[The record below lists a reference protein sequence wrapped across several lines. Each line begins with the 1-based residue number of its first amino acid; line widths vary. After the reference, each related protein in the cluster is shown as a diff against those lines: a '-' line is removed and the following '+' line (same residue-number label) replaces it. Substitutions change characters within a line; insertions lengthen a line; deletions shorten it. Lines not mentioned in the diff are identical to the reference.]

1 MATIS
6 SVFKMQ
12 DNATKTFNS
21 VANAMDSVIDK
32 AEELSNK
39 SSNLGA
45 GVSSINPAL
54 NQAVSRYNQLI
65 SKQEQINAKIDMMRR
80 QEQFLVQDLNREK
93 SAYNQ
98 NEKAI
103 FRIEK
108 SLMNVRNQKENL
120 INQSNRLTNEI
131 WEQASAVNAVAEN
144 TSKIKLPQDKVESG
158 FSKWQTNIIAF
169 NQGLQLAQFIARGV
183 GQALNYSDELT
194 LTKARIDL
202 INDGQR
208 TTAELQEDIYQA
220 AQRSRGSYQDMAKS
234 VAKLGMLAGDAFKNN
249 DEMVAFAELMNKSF
263 TVSGAS
269 ESEKSAAMYQLTQAM
284 SSGMLQGDE
293 LRSIRE
299 NAPMFYQAI
308 AEYTGKSTAELK
320 EMGANGEITADIM
333 KNALFSAGDD
343 IEAKMEQMPKTFGNA
358 MTSIQNSAAY
368 YLQPVADRISE
379 MLNSEA
385 FQTAVSIILQII
397 QGLANGAIWVF
408 DAIGNAIQFFKDNM
422 WITIPVV
429 TALAVVLGGLLLPVI
444 GSLIGSL
451 ISMTAKVLASAAAWA
466 VAHWQLL
473 VVAAIIGIVVGAITT
488 MNPVLLT
495 LAGIIGILVL
505 AYAAWQVAQWA
516 TNTAMYA
523 CPIVWIIVLV
533 IALVAAVYLFIDWIA
548 KATGIASSGL
558 GIIAGGVN
566 VVIQFF
572 KNLGLMVANI
582 ALAIG
587 NAIGALASNMMT
599 SFGNAIKS
607 IQAWFWGL
615 LETGTNTILGIVE
628 MLNKLPFVN
637 IDTEGLTSAAKKYA
651 DKKAEAEDSKEE
663 YKNIADEFNKGMNTF
678 EAFGDGWVSDAFND
692 GKAWGDNAA
701 ASIADAVGSFDPSAM
716 LDSIMPDMD
725 QNQPDMSGYDYSSMI
740 DPNGNL
746 PVSINDDKTGSKEV
760 DISDEDLKMLKDI
773 ATRDYMLNYKHIT
786 PNVNIQFGDVKE
798 TADINAIK
806 DELDKMMQEE
816 LSELYVVEEA

>member
-39 SSNLGA
+39 SSNLDA

-54 NQAVSRYNQLI
+54 NQAISKYNQLI

-120 INQSNRLTNEI
+120 INQSNRLTDEI
-131 WEQASAVNAVAEN
+131 WEQASAVNAVADN
-144 TSKIKLPQDKVESG
+144 TGKIKPPQDKIETG
-158 FSKWQTNIIAF
+158 FSKWQTNVIAF
-169 NQGLQLAQFIARGV
+169 NQALQLTQSIARGV
-183 GQALNYSDELT
+183 GQVLNYADDLT

-234 VAKLGMLAGDAFKNN
+234 VAKLGILAGDAFKNN
-249 DEMVAFAELMNKSF
+249 DEMVAFTELMNKSF

-284 SSGMLQGDE
+284 SAGMLQGDE

-320 EMGANGEITADIM
+320 EMGANGEITAEIM

-379 MLNSEA
+379 MLNSDT
-385 FQTAVSIILQII
+385 FQNAVSVILQII

-429 TALAVVLGGLLLPVI
+429 TALAVVLTGLLVPALASMI
-444 GSLIGSL
+444 G
-451 ISMTAKVLASAAAWA
+451 KVLLSIATWA
-466 VAHWQLL
+466 IAHWQLL
-473 VVAAIIGIVVGAITT
+473 LVAAVIGIVVGAITT

-533 IALVAAVYLFIDWIA
+533 IALVAAIYLFIDWIA

-558 GIIAGGVN
+558 GMIAGGVN

-599 SFGNAIKS
+599 AFGNAIKS

-615 LETGTNTILGIVE
+615 LETGTNVILGIVE
-628 MLNKLPFVN
+628 MLNKLPFVD
-637 IDTEGLTSAAKKYA
+637 IDTKGLTSAAKKYA

-701 ASIADAVGSFDPSAM
+701 ASIADAVGSFDPAAM

-725 QNQPDMSGYDYSSMI
+725 QSQQDMGGYDYSSMI

-746 PVSINDDKTGSKEV
+746 PVSIEDDKTSNEV
-760 DISDEDLKMLKDI
+760 DISDEDLKLLKDI
-773 ATRDYMLNYKHIT
+773 ATKDYMLNYKHIT

-806 DELDKMMQEE
+806 DELDRMMQEE

>member
-12 DNATKTFNS
+12 DNATKTFNN
-21 VANAMDSVIDK
+21 VASAMDSVIAK
-32 AEELSNK
+32 ADQLSN
-39 SSNLGA
+39 STSNMDA
-45 GVSSINPAL
+45 GISSINPAL
-54 NQAVSRYNQLI
+54 SQAVTKYQDLI
-65 SKQEQINAKIDMMRR
+65 NKQDMINAKIEIMSR
-80 QEQFLVQDLNREK
+80 QEKMLIQDLNKEK
-93 SAYNQ
+93 SGYNK

-103 FRIEK
+103 LNIEK
-108 SLMNVRNQKENL
+108 RLLNVQNQKSKL
-120 INQSNRLTNEI
+120 IAQSDKLTNEI
-131 WEQASAVNAVAEN
+131 YEQAGAVNKVAYN
-144 TSKIKLPQDKVESG
+144 TGKIKPPQDKIETG
-158 FSKWQTNIIAF
+158 FSKWQTNVIAV
-169 NQGLQLAQFIARGV
+169 NQALQLAQIIAKGI
-183 GQALNYSDELT
+183 GSALNYADDLT

-208 TTAELQEDIYQA
+208 TTAELQKDIYQA
-220 AQRSRGSYQDMAKS
+220 AQRSRGSYDDMAKS
-234 VAKLGMLAGDAFKNN
+234 VAKLGVLAGDAFKNN
-249 DEMVAFAELMNKSF
+249 DEMIAFTELMNKSF

-333 KNALFSAGDD
+333 KNALFAAGDD

-358 MTSIQNSAAY
+358 MTNIKNSAAY

-379 MLNSEA
+379 MLNSET
-385 FQTAVSIILQII
+385 FQNALNIILRGI
-397 QGLANGAIWVF
+397 QLLASLALSGF
-408 DAIGNAIQFFKDNM
+408 DAVGNAIQFFKDNM
-422 WITIPVV
+422 WLTIPII
-429 TALAVVLGGLLLPVI
+429 TAAAVVLTGLLVPALAA
-444 GSLIGSL
+444 SLAGIL
-451 ISMTAKVLASAAAWA
+451 KNIAAWA
-466 VAHWQLL
+466 IAHWQLL
-473 VVAAIIGIVVGAITT
+473 LVAAVIGIVVGAITT

-495 LAGIIGILVL
+495 LAAIIGILVI
-505 AYAAWQVAQWA
+505 AYGAWQVAQWA
-516 TNTAMYA
+516 ANTAMYA
-523 CPIVWIIVLV
+523 CPIVWIIVLI
-533 IALVAAVYLFIDWIA
+533 IALVAAIYLFIDWIA

-558 GIIAGGVN
+558 GVIAGGVN

-599 SFGNAIKS
+599 AFGNAIKS

-615 LETGTNTILGIVE
+615 LETGTNVILGIVE
-628 MLNKLPFVN
+628 MLNKLPFVD
-637 IDTEGLTSAAKKYA
+637 IDTKGLTKAAKKYA
-651 DKKAEAEDSKEE
+651 KNKAEAEGSKED

-678 EAFGDGWVSDAFND
+678 EAFGKGWVSDAFND

-701 ASIADAVGSFDPSAM
+701 ASIANAVGSFDPGAM
-716 LDSIMPDMD
+716 LEGILPD
-725 QNQPDMSGYDYSSMI
+725 QEQPDMSGYDYSSML

-746 PVSINDDKTGSKEV
+746 PVSVNEDKTSNEV

-773 ATRDYMLNYKHIT
+773 ATREYMLNYKQIT

-816 LSELYVVEEA
+816 LAELYVVEEA

>member
-6 SVFKMQ
+6 SIFKMQ

-120 INQSNRLTNEI
+120 INQSNRLTDEI
-131 WEQASAVNAVAEN
+131 WEQASAVNAVADN
-144 TSKIKLPQDKVESG
+144 TGKIKPPQDKIETG
-158 FSKWQTNIIAF
+158 FSKWQTNVIAF
-169 NQGLQLAQFIARGV
+169 NQALQLTQSIARGV
-183 GQALNYSDELT
+183 GSVLNYSDELT

-208 TTAELQEDIYQA
+208 TTAELQEDIYRA

-249 DEMVAFAELMNKSF
+249 DEMVAFTELMNKSF

-358 MTSIQNSAAY
+358 MTSIQNSASY

-379 MLNSEA
+379 MLNSDT
-385 FQTAVSIILQII
+385 FQNSVNVILQII

-429 TALAVVLGGLLLPVI
+429 TALAVVLTGLLVPALASMI
-444 GSLIGSL
+444 G
-451 ISMTAKVLASAAAWA
+451 KVLLSIATWA
-466 VAHWQLL
+466 IAHWQLL
-473 VVAAIIGIVVGAITT
+473 LVAAVIGIVVGAITT

-533 IALVAAVYLFIDWIA
+533 IALVAAIYLFIDWIA

-558 GIIAGGVN
+558 GMIAGGVN

-599 SFGNAIKS
+599 AFGNAIKS

-615 LETGTNTILGIVE
+615 LETGTNVILGITE
-628 MLNKLPFVN
+628 MLNKLPFVD
-637 IDTEGLTSAAKKYA
+637 IDTKGLTSAAKKYA
-651 DKKAEAEDSKEE
+651 KKKADAEDSKEE
-663 YKNIADEFNKGMNTF
+663 YKNIADEFNKGMSTF
-678 EAFGDGWVSDAFND
+678 EAFGDSWVSDAFND

-716 LDSIMPDMD
+716 LEGIMPDMD
-725 QNQPDMSGYDYSSMI
+725 QTQPDMGGYDYSSMI

-746 PVSINDDKTGSKEV
+746 PVSIEADKTSNEV
-760 DISDEDLKMLKDI
+760 DISDEDLKLLKDI
-773 ATRDYMLNYKHIT
+773 ATKDYMLNYKHIT

-806 DELDKMMQEE
+806 DELDRMMQEE

>member
-21 VANAMDSVIDK
+21 VAGAMDNVIDK
-32 AEELSNK
+32 ADMLANK

-45 GVSSINPAL
+45 GVSTINPAL
-54 NQAVSRYNQLI
+54 NQAISKYNELI
-65 SKQEQINAKIDMMRR
+65 SKQDRINEKIEMMSR
-80 QEQFLVQDLNREK
+80 QEKLLVTDLNREK

-108 SLMNVRNQKENL
+108 SLMNVRNSKQDL
-120 INQSNRLTNEI
+120 INKSDKLTEEI
-131 WEQASAVNAVAEN
+131 LNQANAVNKVANN
-144 TSKIKLPQDKVESG
+144 TDKIKVPQNGVESG
-158 FSKWQTNIIAF
+158 FSKWQTNVIAI
-169 NQGLQLAQFIARGV
+169 NQALQLTQSIARGV
-183 GQALNYSDELT
+183 GNVLNYADELT

-358 MTSIQNSAAY
+358 MTNIQNSAAY

-379 MLNSEA
+379 MLNSDT
-385 FQTAVSIILQII
+385 FQNAVNIILQII

-408 DAIGNAIQFFKDNM
+408 DAIGNAINFFKNNM
-422 WITIPVV
+422 WLTIPILTAFAVV
-429 TALAVVLGGLLLPVI
+429 ITGLLVPALVAMIGKVILAVA
-444 GSLIGSL
+444 
-451 ISMTAKVLASAAAWA
+451 TWA
-466 VAHWQLL
+466 IAHWQLL
-473 VVAAIIGIVVGAITT
+473 LVAAVIGIVVGAITT

-533 IALVAAVYLFIDWIA
+533 IALVAAIYLFIDWIA

-558 GIIAGGVN
+558 GMIAGGVN

-587 NAIGALASNMMT
+587 SAIGALASNMMT
-599 SFGNAIKS
+599 AFGNAIKS

-615 LETGTNTILGIVE
+615 LETGTNVILGIVE
-628 MLNKLPFVN
+628 MLNKLPFVD
-637 IDTEGLTSAAKKYA
+637 IDTKGLTSAAKKYA
-651 DKKAEAEDSKEE
+651 KKKADAEDSKEE

-692 GKAWGDNAA
+692 GKAWGDNVAN
-701 ASIADAVGSFDPSAM
+701 SIGDAVGSFDPAAM

-725 QNQPDMSGYDYSSMI
+725 KNQPDMSGYDYSSMI

>member
-6 SVFKMQ
+6 SIFKMQ

-54 NQAVSRYNQLI
+54 SQAISKYQQLNNQAAQLEQKSILLQREERMLVNQL
-65 SKQEQINAKIDMMRR
+65 
-80 QEQFLVQDLNREK
+80 
-93 SAYNQ
+93 NQ
-98 NEKAI
+98 QKGATDRNNKAI
-103 FRIEK
+103 LSTEK
-108 SLMNVRNQKENL
+108 RLFNVRNQLDRIE
-120 INQSNRLTNEI
+120 QQGNRLTDEI
-131 WEQASAVNAVAEN
+131 YEQATAITKVANEVG
-144 TSKIKLPQDKVESG
+144 KVKPPQDKIETG
-158 FSKWQTNIIAF
+158 FSKWQTNVIAF
-169 NQGLQLAQFIARGV
+169 NQALQLTQSIARGV
-183 GQALNYSDELT
+183 GSVLNYSDELT

-208 TTAELQEDIYQA
+208 TTAELQEDIYRA

-249 DEMVAFAELMNKSF
+249 DEMVAFTELMNKSF

-379 MLNSEA
+379 MLNSDT
-385 FQTAVSIILQII
+385 FQNSVNVILQII

-429 TALAVVLGGLLLPVI
+429 TALAVVLTGLLVPALASMI
-444 GSLIGSL
+444 G
-451 ISMTAKVLASAAAWA
+451 KVLLSIATWA
-466 VAHWQLL
+466 IAHWQLL
-473 VVAAIIGIVVGAITT
+473 LVAAVIGIVVGAITT

-516 TNTAMYA
+516 INTAMYA

-533 IALVAAVYLFIDWIA
+533 IALVAAIYLFIDWIA

-558 GIIAGGVN
+558 GMIAGGVN

-599 SFGNAIKS
+599 AFGNAIKS

-615 LETGTNTILGIVE
+615 LETGTNVILGIVE
-628 MLNKLPFVN
+628 MLNKLPFVD
-637 IDTEGLTSAAKKYA
+637 IDTKGLTSAAKKYA

-663 YKNIADEFNKGMNTF
+663 YKNIADEFNKGMSTF

-725 QNQPDMSGYDYSSMI
+725 QSQQDMGGYDYSSMI

-746 PVSINDDKTGSKEV
+746 PVSIEADKTSNEV
-760 DISDEDLKMLKDI
+760 DISDEDLKLLKDI
-773 ATRDYMLNYKHIT
+773 ATKDYMLNYKHIT

-806 DELDKMMQEE
+806 DELDRMMQEE

>member
-120 INQSNRLTNEI
+120 INQSNKLTDEI
-131 WEQASAVNAVAEN
+131 WEQASAVNSVADN
-144 TSKIKLPQDKVESG
+144 TGKIKPPQDKVETG
-158 FSKWQTNIIAF
+158 FSKWQTNVIAF
-169 NQGLQLAQFIARGV
+169 NQALQLTQSIARGV
-183 GQALNYSDELT
+183 GSVLNYSDELT

-208 TTAELQEDIYQA
+208 TTAELQEDIYRA

-249 DEMVAFAELMNKSF
+249 DEMVAFTELMNKSF

-379 MLNSEA
+379 MLNSDT
-385 FQTAVSIILQII
+385 FQNSVNVILQII

-429 TALAVVLGGLLLPVI
+429 TALAVVLTGLLVPALASMI
-444 GSLIGSL
+444 G
-451 ISMTAKVLASAAAWA
+451 KVLLSIATWA
-466 VAHWQLL
+466 IAHWQLL
-473 VVAAIIGIVVGAITT
+473 LVAAVIGIVVGAITT

-533 IALVAAVYLFIDWIA
+533 IALVAAIYLFIDWIA

-558 GIIAGGVN
+558 GVIAGGVN

-599 SFGNAIKS
+599 AFGNAIKS

-615 LETGTNTILGIVE
+615 LETGTNVILGITE
-628 MLNKLPFVN
+628 MLNKLPFVD
-637 IDTEGLTSAAKKYA
+637 IDTKGLTSAAKKYA
-651 DKKAEAEDSKEE
+651 KKKADAEDSKEE
-663 YKNIADEFNKGMNTF
+663 YKNIADEFNKGMSTF

-701 ASIADAVGSFDPSAM
+701 ASIADAVGSFDPAAM
-716 LDSIMPDMD
+716 LEGIMPDMD
-725 QNQPDMSGYDYSSMI
+725 QAQPDMGGYDYSSMI

-746 PVSINDDKTGSKEV
+746 PVSIEADKTSNEV
-760 DISDEDLKMLKDI
+760 DISDEDLKLLKDI
-773 ATRDYMLNYKHIT
+773 ATKDYMLNYKHIT

-806 DELDKMMQEE
+806 DELDRMMQEE

>member
-12 DNATKTFNS
+12 DNATKTFNN
-21 VANAMDSVIDK
+21 VASAMDSVIAK
-32 AEELSNK
+32 ADQLSN
-39 SSNLGA
+39 STSNMDA
-45 GVSSINPAL
+45 GISSINPAL
-54 NQAVSRYNQLI
+54 SQAVTKYQDLI
-65 SKQEQINAKIDMMRR
+65 NKQDMINAKIDIMSR
-80 QEQFLVQDLNREK
+80 QEKMLIQDLNKEK
-93 SAYNQ
+93 SGYNQ

-103 FRIEK
+103 LNIEK
-108 SLMNVRNQKENL
+108 RLLNVQNQKSKL
-120 INQSNRLTNEI
+120 IAQSDKLTNEI
-131 WEQASAVNAVAEN
+131 YEQAGAVNKVADN
-144 TSKIKLPQDKVESG
+144 TGKIKPHQNNVEEG
-158 FSKWQTNIIAF
+158 FSKWQTNVIAI
-169 NQGLQLAQFIARGV
+169 NQALQLTQTIAKGIGSV
-183 GQALNYSDELT
+183 LNYADDLT

-208 TTAELQEDIYQA
+208 TTAELQQDIYQA
-220 AQRSRGSYQDMAKS
+220 AQRSRGSYDDMAKS

-249 DEMVAFAELMNKSF
+249 DEMIAFTELMNKSF

-333 KNALFSAGDD
+333 KNALFAAGDD

-358 MTSIQNSAAY
+358 MTNIKNSAAY

-379 MLNSEA
+379 MLNSET
-385 FQTAVSIILQII
+385 FQNALNVILRGI
-397 QGLANGAIWVF
+397 QLFASLALSGF
-408 DAIGNAIQFFKDNM
+408 DAVGNAIQFFKDNM
-422 WITIPVV
+422 WLTIPII
-429 TALAVVLGGLLLPVI
+429 TAAAVVLTGLLVPALAA
-444 GSLIGSL
+444 SLVGIL
-451 ISMTAKVLASAAAWA
+451 KNIAAWA

-473 VVAAIIGIVVGAITT
+473 LVAAVIGIVVGAITT

-495 LAGIIGILVL
+495 LAAIIGVLVL

-523 CPIVWIIVLV
+523 CPIVWIIVLI
-533 IALVAAVYLFIDWIA
+533 IALVAAIYLFIDWIA

-599 SFGNAIKS
+599 AFGNAIKS

-615 LETGTNTILGIVE
+615 LETGTNVILGIVE
-628 MLNKLPFVN
+628 MLNKLPFVD
-637 IDTEGLTSAAKKYA
+637 IDTKGLTSAAKKYA

-663 YKNIADEFNKGMNTF
+663 YKDISEEFNKGLNTF
-678 EAFGDGWVSDAFND
+678 EAFGDNWVSDAFND

-701 ASIADAVGSFDPSAM
+701 ASIADAVGSFDPAAM
-716 LDSIMPDMD
+716 LEGILPD
-725 QNQPDMSGYDYSSMI
+725 QEQQDMSGYDYSSML

-746 PVSINDDKTGSKEV
+746 PVSVNDDKTSNEV

-773 ATRDYMLNYKHIT
+773 ATREYMLNYKQIT

-816 LSELYVVEEA
+816 LAELYVVEEA

>member
-39 SSNLGA
+39 SSNLDA

-54 NQAVSRYNQLI
+54 NQAISKYNQLI

-120 INQSNRLTNEI
+120 INQSNRLTDEI
-131 WEQASAVNAVAEN
+131 WEQASAVNAVADN
-144 TSKIKLPQDKVESG
+144 TGKIKPPQDKIETG
-158 FSKWQTNIIAF
+158 FSKWQTNVIAF
-169 NQGLQLAQFIARGV
+169 NQALQLTQSIARGV
-183 GQALNYSDELT
+183 GQVLNYADDLT

-234 VAKLGMLAGDAFKNN
+234 VAKLGILAGDAFKNN
-249 DEMVAFAELMNKSF
+249 DEMVAFTELMNKSF

-284 SSGMLQGDE
+284 SAGMLQGDE

-379 MLNSEA
+379 MLNSDT
-385 FQTAVSIILQII
+385 FQNAVSIILQII

-429 TALAVVLGGLLLPVI
+429 TALAVVLTGLLVPALASMI
-444 GSLIGSL
+444 G
-451 ISMTAKVLASAAAWA
+451 KVLLSIATWA
-466 VAHWQLL
+466 IAHWQLL
-473 VVAAIIGIVVGAITT
+473 LVAAVIGIVVGAITT

-533 IALVAAVYLFIDWIA
+533 IALVAAIYLFIDWIA

-558 GIIAGGVN
+558 GMIAGGVN

-599 SFGNAIKS
+599 AFGNAIKS

-615 LETGTNTILGIVE
+615 LETGTNVILGIVE
-628 MLNKLPFVN
+628 MLNKLPFVD
-637 IDTEGLTSAAKKYA
+637 IDTKGLTSAAKKYA
-651 DKKAEAEDSKEE
+651 KKKADAEDSKEE

-678 EAFGDGWVSDAFND
+678 DAFGEGWVSDAFND

-701 ASIADAVGSFDPSAM
+701 ASIADAVGSFDPAAM

-725 QNQPDMSGYDYSSMI
+725 QSQQDMGGYDYSSMI

-746 PVSINDDKTGSKEV
+746 PVSIEDDKTSNEV
-760 DISDEDLKMLKDI
+760 DISDEDLKLLKDI
-773 ATRDYMLNYKHIT
+773 ATKDYMLNYKHIT

-806 DELDKMMQEE
+806 DELDRMMQEE

>member
-39 SSNLGA
+39 SSNLDA

-54 NQAVSRYNQLI
+54 NQAISRYNQLI

-80 QEQFLVQDLNREK
+80 QEQFLIQDLNREK

-120 INQSNRLTNEI
+120 INQSNRLTDEI
-131 WEQASAVNAVAEN
+131 WEQASAVNAVADN
-144 TSKIKLPQDKVESG
+144 TSKIKPPQDKIETG
-158 FSKWQTNIIAF
+158 FSKWQTNVIAF
-169 NQGLQLAQFIARGV
+169 NQALQLTQSIARGV
-183 GQALNYSDELT
+183 GQVLNYADDLT

-234 VAKLGMLAGDAFKNN
+234 VAKLGILAGDAFKNN
-249 DEMVAFAELMNKSF
+249 DEMVAFTELMNKSF

-284 SSGMLQGDE
+284 SAGMLQGDE

-320 EMGANGEITADIM
+320 EMGANGEITAEIM

-358 MTSIQNSAAY
+358 MTNIQNSAAY

-379 MLNSEA
+379 MLNSET
-385 FQTAVSIILQII
+385 FQNAISVILQII

-408 DAIGNAIQFFKDNM
+408 DAMGNAIQFFKDNM

-429 TALAVVLGGLLLPVI
+429 TALAVVLTGLLVPALASMI
-444 GSLIGSL
+444 G
-451 ISMTAKVLASAAAWA
+451 KVLLSIATWA
-466 VAHWQLL
+466 IAHWQLL
-473 VVAAIIGIVVGAITT
+473 LVAAVIGIVVGAITT

-533 IALVAAVYLFIDWIA
+533 IALVAAIYLFIDWIA

-558 GIIAGGVN
+558 GMIAGGVN

-599 SFGNAIKS
+599 AFGNAIKS

-615 LETGTNTILGIVE
+615 LETGTNVILGIVE
-628 MLNKLPFVN
+628 MLNKLPFVD
-637 IDTEGLTSAAKKYA
+637 IDTKGLTSAAKKYA
-651 DKKAEAEDSKEE
+651 KNKAEAEDSKEE

-678 EAFGDGWVSDAFND
+678 DAFGEGWVSDAFND

-701 ASIADAVGSFDPSAM
+701 ASIADAVGSFDPAAM

-725 QNQPDMSGYDYSSMI
+725 QSQQDMGGYDYSSMI

-746 PVSINDDKTGSKEV
+746 PVSIEDDKTSNEV
-760 DISDEDLKMLKDI
+760 DISDEDLKLLKDI
-773 ATRDYMLNYKHIT
+773 ATKDYMLNYKHIT

-806 DELDKMMQEE
+806 DELDRMMQEE

>member
-6 SVFKMQ
+6 SIFKMQ

-45 GVSSINPAL
+45 GVSTINPAL
-54 NQAVSRYNQLI
+54 NQAISKYNELI
-65 SKQEQINAKIDMMRR
+65 SKQDRINEKIEMMSR
-80 QEQFLVQDLNREK
+80 QEKLLVNDLNREK

-108 SLMNVRNQKENL
+108 NLMNVRNSKQDL
-120 INQSNRLTNEI
+120 INKSDKLTEEI
-131 WEQASAVNAVAEN
+131 LNQANAVNKVADN
-144 TSKIKLPQDKVESG
+144 TDKIKVPQNGVESG
-158 FSKWQTNIIAF
+158 FSKWQTNVIAI
-169 NQGLQLAQFIARGV
+169 NQALQLTQSIARGV
-183 GQALNYSDELT
+183 GNVLNYADELT

-208 TTAELQEDIYQA
+208 TTAELQEDIYRA

-249 DEMVAFAELMNKSF
+249 DEMVAFTELMNKSF

-308 AEYTGKSTAELK
+308 AEYTGKSAAELK

-358 MTSIQNSAAY
+358 MTSIQNSASY

-379 MLNSEA
+379 MLNSDT
-385 FQTAVSIILQII
+385 FQNSVNVILQII

-429 TALAVVLGGLLLPVI
+429 TALAVVLTGLLVPALASMI
-444 GSLIGSL
+444 G
-451 ISMTAKVLASAAAWA
+451 KVLLSAAAWA
-466 VAHWQLL
+466 IAHWQLL
-473 VVAAIIGIVVGAITT
+473 LVAAVIGIVVGAITT

-516 TNTAMYA
+516 ANTAMYA

-533 IALVAAVYLFIDWIA
+533 IALVAAIYLFIDWIA

-599 SFGNAIKS
+599 AFGNAIKS

-615 LETGTNTILGIVE
+615 LETGTNVILGITE
-628 MLNKLPFVN
+628 MLNKLPFVD
-637 IDTEGLTSAAKKYA
+637 IDTKGLTSAAKKYA
-651 DKKAEAEDSKEE
+651 KKKADAEDSKDE
-663 YKNIADEFNKGMNTF
+663 YKNIADEFNKGMSTF

-701 ASIADAVGSFDPSAM
+701 ASIANAVGSFDPSAM

-725 QNQPDMSGYDYSSMI
+725 QTQQDMGGYDYSSTI

-746 PVSINDDKTGSKEV
+746 PVSIEADKTSNEV
-760 DISDEDLKMLKDI
+760 DISDEDLKLLKDI
-773 ATRDYMLNYKHIT
+773 ATKDYMLNYKHIT

-806 DELDKMMQEE
+806 DELDRMMQEE

>member
-21 VANAMDSVIDK
+21 VANAMDNVIDK
-32 AEELSNK
+32 ADMLANK

-45 GVSSINPAL
+45 GVSTINPAL
-54 NQAVSRYNQLI
+54 NQAISKYNELI
-65 SKQEQINAKIDMMRR
+65 SKQDRINEKIEMMSR
-80 QEQFLVQDLNREK
+80 QEKLLVNDLNREK

-108 SLMNVRNQKENL
+108 NLMNVRNSKQDL
-120 INQSNRLTNEI
+120 INKSDKLTEEI
-131 WEQASAVNAVAEN
+131 LNQANAVNKVANN
-144 TSKIKLPQDKVESG
+144 TDKIKVPQNGVESG
-158 FSKWQTNIIAF
+158 FSKWQTNVIAI
-169 NQGLQLAQFIARGV
+169 NQALQLTQSIARGV
-183 GQALNYSDELT
+183 GSVLNYADELT

-234 VAKLGMLAGDAFKNN
+234 VAKLGILAGDAFKNN

-308 AEYTGKSTAELK
+308 AEYTGKSAAELK

-333 KNALFSAGDD
+333 KNALFSAGDE

-358 MTSIQNSAAY
+358 MTNIQNSAAY

-379 MLNSEA
+379 MLNSST
-385 FQTAVSIILQII
+385 FQNAVNIILQII

-408 DAIGNAIQFFKDNM
+408 DAIGNAIDFFKNNM
-422 WITIPVV
+422 WLTIPIL
-429 TALAVVLGGLLLPVI
+429 TAFAVVITGLLVPALVSMI
-444 GSLIGSL
+444 G
-451 ISMTAKVLASAAAWA
+451 KVLLSIATWA
-466 VAHWQLL
+466 IAHWQLL
-473 VVAAIIGIVVGAITT
+473 LVAAVIGIVVGAITT

-533 IALVAAVYLFIDWIA
+533 IALVAAIYLFIDWIA

-599 SFGNAIKS
+599 AFGNAIKS

-615 LETGTNTILGIVE
+615 LETGTNVILGIVE
-628 MLNKLPFVN
+628 MLNKLPFVD

-651 DKKAEAEDSKEE
+651 DKKAEAEDAKEE

-701 ASIADAVGSFDPSAM
+701 ASIADAVGSFDPTAM

-746 PVSINDDKTGSKEV
+746 PVSINDDKTGNKEV

>member
-12 DNATKTFNS
+12 DNATKTFNN
-21 VANAMDSVIDK
+21 VASAMDSVIAK
-32 AEELSNK
+32 ADQLSN
-39 SSNLGA
+39 STSNMDA
-45 GVSSINPAL
+45 GISSINPAL
-54 NQAVSRYNQLI
+54 SQAVTKYQDLI
-65 SKQEQINAKIDMMRR
+65 NKQDMINAKIDIMSR
-80 QEQFLVQDLNREK
+80 QEKMLIQDLNKEK
-93 SAYNQ
+93 SGYNQ

-103 FRIEK
+103 LNIEK
-108 SLMNVRNQKENL
+108 RLLNVQNQKSKL
-120 INQSNRLTNEI
+120 IAQSDKLTNEI
-131 WEQASAVNAVAEN
+131 YEQAGAVNKVADN
-144 TSKIKLPQDKVESG
+144 TGKIKPHQNNVEEG
-158 FSKWQTNIIAF
+158 FSKWQTNVIAI
-169 NQGLQLAQFIARGV
+169 NQALQLTQTIAKGIGSV
-183 GQALNYSDELT
+183 LNYADDLT

-208 TTAELQEDIYQA
+208 TTAELQQDIYQA
-220 AQRSRGSYQDMAKS
+220 AQRSRGSYDDMAKS

-249 DEMVAFAELMNKSF
+249 DEMIAFTELMNKSF

-333 KNALFSAGDD
+333 KNALFAAGDD

-358 MTSIQNSAAY
+358 MTNIKNSAAY

-379 MLNSEA
+379 MLNSET
-385 FQTAVSIILQII
+385 FQNALNVILRGI
-397 QGLANGAIWVF
+397 QLFASLALSGF
-408 DAIGNAIQFFKDNM
+408 DAVGNAIQFFKDNM
-422 WITIPVV
+422 WLTIPII
-429 TALAVVLGGLLLPVI
+429 TAAAVVLTGLLVPALAA
-444 GSLIGSL
+444 SLVGIL
-451 ISMTAKVLASAAAWA
+451 KNIAAWA

-473 VVAAIIGIVVGAITT
+473 LVAAVIGIVVGAITT

-495 LAGIIGILVL
+495 LAAIIGVLVL

-523 CPIVWIIVLV
+523 CPIVWIIVLI
-533 IALVAAVYLFIDWIA
+533 IALVAAIYLFIDWIA

-599 SFGNAIKS
+599 AFGNAIKS

-615 LETGTNTILGIVE
+615 LETGTNVILGIVE
-628 MLNKLPFVN
+628 MLNKLPFVD
-637 IDTEGLTSAAKKYA
+637 IDTKGLTSAAKKYA

-663 YKNIADEFNKGMNTF
+663 YKDISEEFNKGLNTF
-678 EAFGDGWVSDAFND
+678 EAFGDNWVSDAFND

-701 ASIADAVGSFDPSAM
+701 ASIADAVGSFDPGAM
-716 LDSIMPDMD
+716 LEGILPD
-725 QNQPDMSGYDYSSMI
+725 QKQQDMSGYDYSSML

-746 PVSINDDKTGSKEV
+746 PVSVNDDKTSNEV

-773 ATRDYMLNYKHIT
+773 ATREYMLNYKQIT

-816 LSELYVVEEA
+816 LAELYVVEEA

>member
-12 DNATKTFNS
+12 DNATKTFNN
-21 VANAMDSVIDK
+21 VASAMDSVIAK
-32 AEELSNK
+32 ADQLSN
-39 SSNLGA
+39 STSNMDA
-45 GVSSINPAL
+45 GISSINPAL
-54 NQAVSRYNQLI
+54 SQAVTKYQDLI
-65 SKQEQINAKIDMMRR
+65 NKQDMINAKIDIMSR
-80 QEQFLVQDLNREK
+80 QEKMLIQDLNKEK
-93 SAYNQ
+93 SGYNQ

-103 FRIEK
+103 LNIEK
-108 SLMNVRNQKENL
+108 RLLNVQNQKSKL
-120 INQSNRLTNEI
+120 IAQSDKLTNEI
-131 WEQASAVNAVAEN
+131 YEQAGAVNKVADN
-144 TSKIKLPQDKVESG
+144 TGKIKPHQNNVEEG
-158 FSKWQTNIIAF
+158 FSKWQTNVIAI
-169 NQGLQLAQFIARGV
+169 NQALQLTQTIAKGI
-183 GQALNYSDELT
+183 GSALNYADDLT

-208 TTAELQEDIYQA
+208 TTAELQQDIYQA
-220 AQRSRGSYQDMAKS
+220 AQRSRGSYDDMAKS

-249 DEMVAFAELMNKSF
+249 DEMIAFTELMNKSF

-333 KNALFSAGDD
+333 KNALFAAGDD

-358 MTSIQNSAAY
+358 MTNIKNSAAY

-379 MLNSEA
+379 MLNSET
-385 FQTAVSIILQII
+385 FQNALNVILRGI
-397 QGLANGAIWVF
+397 QLLASLALSGF
-408 DAIGNAIQFFKDNM
+408 DAVGNAIQFFKDNM
-422 WITIPVV
+422 WLTIPII
-429 TALAVVLGGLLLPVI
+429 TAVAVVLTGLLVPALAA
-444 GSLIGSL
+444 SLVGIL
-451 ISMTAKVLASAAAWA
+451 KNIAAWA

-473 VVAAIIGIVVGAITT
+473 LVAAVIGIVVGAITT

-495 LAGIIGILVL
+495 LAAIIGVLVL

-523 CPIVWIIVLV
+523 CPIVWIIVLI
-533 IALVAAVYLFIDWIA
+533 IALVAAIYLFIDWIA

-558 GIIAGGVN
+558 GMIAGGVN

-599 SFGNAIKS
+599 AFGNAIKS

-615 LETGTNTILGIVE
+615 LETGTNVILGITE
-628 MLNKLPFVN
+628 MLNKLPFVD
-637 IDTEGLTSAAKKYA
+637 IDTKGLTSAAKKYA
-651 DKKAEAEDSKEE
+651 KKKADAEDSKEE

-678 EAFGDGWVSDAFND
+678 EAFGKGWVSDAFND

-701 ASIADAVGSFDPSAM
+701 ASIADAVGSFDPGAM
-716 LDSIMPDMD
+716 LEGILPD
-725 QNQPDMSGYDYSSMI
+725 QEQPDMSGYDYSSML

-746 PVSINDDKTGSKEV
+746 PVSVNDDKTSNEV

-773 ATRDYMLNYKHIT
+773 ATREYMLNYKQIT

-816 LSELYVVEEA
+816 LAELYVVEEA

>member
-120 INQSNRLTNEI
+120 INQSNRLTDEI
-131 WEQASAVNAVAEN
+131 WEQASAVNAVADN
-144 TSKIKLPQDKVESG
+144 TGKIKPPQDKIETG
-158 FSKWQTNIIAF
+158 FSKWQTNVIAF
-169 NQGLQLAQFIARGV
+169 NQALQLTQSIARGV
-183 GQALNYSDELT
+183 GSVLNYSDELT

-249 DEMVAFAELMNKSF
+249 DEMVAFTELMNKSF

-379 MLNSEA
+379 MLNSDT
-385 FQTAVSIILQII
+385 FQNAVNVILQII

-429 TALAVVLGGLLLPVI
+429 TALAVVLTGLLVPALASMI
-444 GSLIGSL
+444 G
-451 ISMTAKVLASAAAWA
+451 KVLLSIATWA
-466 VAHWQLL
+466 IAHWQLL
-473 VVAAIIGIVVGAITT
+473 LVAAVIGMVVGAITT

-533 IALVAAVYLFIDWIA
+533 IALVAAIYLFIDWIA

-558 GIIAGGVN
+558 GMIAGGVN

-599 SFGNAIKS
+599 AFGNAIKS

-615 LETGTNTILGIVE
+615 LETGTNVILGIVE
-628 MLNKLPFVN
+628 MLNKLPFVD
-637 IDTEGLTSAAKKYA
+637 IDTKGLTSAAKKYA
-651 DKKAEAEDSKEE
+651 KNKADAEDSKEE

-701 ASIADAVGSFDPSAM
+701 ASIANAVGSFDPSAM

-725 QNQPDMSGYDYSSMI
+725 QSQQDMGGYDYSSMI

-746 PVSINDDKTGSKEV
+746 PVSIEADKTSNEV
-760 DISDEDLKMLKDI
+760 DISDEDLKLLKDI
-773 ATRDYMLNYKHIT
+773 ATKDYMLNYKHIT

-806 DELDKMMQEE
+806 DELDRMMQEE

>member
-12 DNATKTFNS
+12 DNATKTFNN
-21 VANAMDSVIDK
+21 VASAMDSVIAK
-32 AEELSNK
+32 ADQLSN
-39 SSNLGA
+39 STSNMDA
-45 GVSSINPAL
+45 GISSINPAL
-54 NQAVSRYNQLI
+54 SQAVTKYQDLI
-65 SKQEQINAKIDMMRR
+65 NKQDMINAKIDIMSR
-80 QEQFLVQDLNREK
+80 QEKMLIQDLNREK
-93 SAYNQ
+93 SGYNR

-103 FRIEK
+103 LNIEK
-108 SLMNVRNQKENL
+108 RLLNVQNQKSKL
-120 INQSNRLTNEI
+120 IAQSDKLTNEI
-131 WEQASAVNAVAEN
+131 YEQAGAVNKVADN
-144 TSKIKLPQDKVESG
+144 TGKIKPHQNNVEEG
-158 FSKWQTNIIAF
+158 FSKWQTNVIAI
-169 NQGLQLAQFIARGV
+169 NQALQLTQTIAKGIGSV
-183 GQALNYSDELT
+183 LNYADDLT

-208 TTAELQEDIYQA
+208 TTAELQQDIYQA
-220 AQRSRGSYQDMAKS
+220 AQRSRGSYDDMAKS

-249 DEMVAFAELMNKSF
+249 DEMIAFTELMNKSF

-333 KNALFSAGDD
+333 KNALFAAGDD

-358 MTSIQNSAAY
+358 MTNIKNSAAY

-379 MLNSEA
+379 MLNSET
-385 FQTAVSIILQII
+385 FQNALNVILRGI
-397 QGLANGAIWVF
+397 QLFASLALSGF
-408 DAIGNAIQFFKDNM
+408 DAVGNAIQFFKDNM
-422 WITIPVV
+422 WLTIPII
-429 TALAVVLGGLLLPVI
+429 TAAAVVLTGLLVPALAA
-444 GSLIGSL
+444 SLVGIL
-451 ISMTAKVLASAAAWA
+451 KNIAAWA

-473 VVAAIIGIVVGAITT
+473 LVAAVIGIVVGAITT

-495 LAGIIGILVL
+495 LAAIIGVLVL

-523 CPIVWIIVLV
+523 CPIVWIIVLI
-533 IALVAAVYLFIDWIA
+533 IALVAAIYLFIDWIA

-599 SFGNAIKS
+599 AFGNAIKS

-615 LETGTNTILGIVE
+615 LETGTNVILGIVE
-628 MLNKLPFVN
+628 MLNKLPFVD
-637 IDTEGLTSAAKKYA
+637 IDTKGLTSAAKKYA

-663 YKNIADEFNKGMNTF
+663 YKDISEEFNKGLNTF
-678 EAFGDGWVSDAFND
+678 EAFGDNWVSDAFND

-701 ASIADAVGSFDPSAM
+701 ASIADAVGSFDPGAM
-716 LDSIMPDMD
+716 LEGILPD
-725 QNQPDMSGYDYSSMI
+725 QEQQDMSGYDYSSML

-746 PVSINDDKTGSKEV
+746 PVSVNDDKTSNEV

-773 ATRDYMLNYKHIT
+773 ATREYMLNYKQIT

-816 LSELYVVEEA
+816 LAELYVVEEA

>member
-12 DNATKTFNS
+12 DNATKTFNN
-21 VANAMDSVIDK
+21 VASAMDSVIAK
-32 AEELSNK
+32 ADQLSN
-39 SSNLGA
+39 STSNMDA
-45 GVSSINPAL
+45 GISSINPAL
-54 NQAVSRYNQLI
+54 SQAVTKYQDLI
-65 SKQEQINAKIDMMRR
+65 NKQDMINAKIDIMSR
-80 QEQFLVQDLNREK
+80 QEKMLIQDLNREK
-93 SAYNQ
+93 SGYNQ

-103 FRIEK
+103 LNIEK
-108 SLMNVRNQKENL
+108 RLLNVQNQKSKL
-120 INQSNRLTNEI
+120 IAQSDKLTNEI
-131 WEQASAVNAVAEN
+131 YEQAGAVNKVADN
-144 TSKIKLPQDKVESG
+144 TGKIKPHQNNVEEG
-158 FSKWQTNIIAF
+158 FSKWQTNVIAI
-169 NQGLQLAQFIARGV
+169 NQALQLTQTIAKGIGSV
-183 GQALNYSDELT
+183 LNYADDLT

-208 TTAELQEDIYQA
+208 TTAELQQDIYQA
-220 AQRSRGSYQDMAKS
+220 AQRSRGSYDDMAKS

-249 DEMVAFAELMNKSF
+249 DEMIAFTELMNKSF

-284 SSGMLQGDE
+284 SSGILQGDE

-333 KNALFSAGDD
+333 KNALFAAGDD

-358 MTSIQNSAAY
+358 MTNIKNSAAY

-379 MLNSEA
+379 MLNSET
-385 FQTAVSIILQII
+385 FQNALNVILRGI
-397 QGLANGAIWVF
+397 QLFASLALSVF
-408 DAIGNAIQFFKDNM
+408 DAVGNAIQFFKDNM
-422 WITIPVV
+422 WLTIPII
-429 TALAVVLGGLLLPVI
+429 TAAAVVLTGLLVPALAA
-444 GSLIGSL
+444 SLVGIL
-451 ISMTAKVLASAAAWA
+451 KNIAAWA

-473 VVAAIIGIVVGAITT
+473 LVAAVIGIVVGAITT

-495 LAGIIGILVL
+495 LAAIIGVLVL

-523 CPIVWIIVLV
+523 CPIVWIIVLI
-533 IALVAAVYLFIDWIA
+533 IALVAAIYLFIDWIA

-558 GIIAGGVN
+558 GVIAGGVN

-599 SFGNAIKS
+599 AFGNAIKS

-615 LETGTNTILGIVE
+615 LETGTNVILGIVE
-628 MLNKLPFVN
+628 MLNKLPFVD
-637 IDTEGLTSAAKKYA
+637 IDTKGLTSAAKKYA

-663 YKNIADEFNKGMNTF
+663 YKDISEEFNKGLNTF
-678 EAFGDGWVSDAFND
+678 EAFGDNWVSDAFND

-701 ASIADAVGSFDPSAM
+701 ASIADAVGSFDPGAM
-716 LDSIMPDMD
+716 LEGILPD
-725 QNQPDMSGYDYSSMI
+725 QEQQDMSGYDYSSML

-746 PVSINDDKTGSKEV
+746 PVSVNDDKTSNEV

-773 ATRDYMLNYKHIT
+773 ATREYMLNYKQIT

-806 DELDKMMQEE
+806 DELDKMMKEE
-816 LSELYVVEEA
+816 LAELYVVEEA

>member
-21 VANAMDSVIDK
+21 VANAMDNVIDK
-32 AEELSNK
+32 ADMLANK

-45 GVSSINPAL
+45 GVSTINPAL
-54 NQAVSRYNQLI
+54 NQAISKYNELI
-65 SKQEQINAKIDMMRR
+65 SKQDRINEKIEMMSR
-80 QEQFLVQDLNREK
+80 QEKLLVNDLNREK

-108 SLMNVRNQKENL
+108 NLMNVRNSKQDL
-120 INQSNRLTNEI
+120 INKSDKLTEEI
-131 WEQASAVNAVAEN
+131 LNQANAVNKVANN
-144 TSKIKLPQDKVESG
+144 TDKIKVPQNGVESG
-158 FSKWQTNIIAF
+158 FSKWQTNVIAI
-169 NQGLQLAQFIARGV
+169 NQALQLTQSIARGV
-183 GQALNYSDELT
+183 GNVLNYADELT

-234 VAKLGMLAGDAFKNN
+234 VAKLGILASDAFKNN

-308 AEYTGKSTAELK
+308 AEYTGKSAAELK

-333 KNALFSAGDD
+333 KNALFSAGDE

-358 MTSIQNSAAY
+358 MTNIQNSAAY

-379 MLNSEA
+379 MLNSDT
-385 FQTAVSIILQII
+385 FQNAVNVILQII

-408 DAIGNAIQFFKDNM
+408 DAIGNAIDFFKNNM
-422 WITIPVV
+422 WLTIPIL
-429 TALAVVLGGLLLPVI
+429 TAFAVVITGLLVPALVSMI
-444 GSLIGSL
+444 G
-451 ISMTAKVLASAAAWA
+451 KVLLSIATWA
-466 VAHWQLL
+466 IAHWQLL
-473 VVAAIIGIVVGAITT
+473 LVAAVIGIVVGAITT

-533 IALVAAVYLFIDWIA
+533 IALVAAIYLFIDWIA

-599 SFGNAIKS
+599 AFGNAIKS

-615 LETGTNTILGIVE
+615 LETGTNVILGIVE
-628 MLNKLPFVN
+628 MLNKLPFVD

-651 DKKAEAEDSKEE
+651 DKKAEAEDAKEE

-701 ASIADAVGSFDPSAM
+701 ASIADAVGSFDPAAM

-806 DELDKMMQEE
+806 DELDRMMQEE

>member
-6 SVFKMQ
+6 SIFKMQ

-120 INQSNRLTNEI
+120 INQSNRLTDEI
-131 WEQASAVNAVAEN
+131 WEQASAVNAVADN
-144 TSKIKLPQDKVESG
+144 TGKIKPSQDKIETG
-158 FSKWQTNIIAF
+158 FSKWQTNVIAF
-169 NQGLQLAQFIARGV
+169 NQALQLTQSIARGV
-183 GQALNYSDELT
+183 GSVLNYSDELT

-208 TTAELQEDIYQA
+208 TTAELQEDIYRA

-249 DEMVAFAELMNKSF
+249 DEMVAFTELMNKSF

-358 MTSIQNSAAY
+358 MTSIQNSASY

-379 MLNSEA
+379 MLNSDT
-385 FQTAVSIILQII
+385 FQNSVNVILQII

-429 TALAVVLGGLLLPVI
+429 TALAVVLTGLLVPALALMI
-444 GSLIGSL
+444 G
-451 ISMTAKVLASAAAWA
+451 KVLLSIATWA
-466 VAHWQLL
+466 IAHWQLL
-473 VVAAIIGIVVGAITT
+473 LVAAVIGIVVGAITT

-533 IALVAAVYLFIDWIA
+533 IALVAAIYLFIDWIA

-558 GIIAGGVN
+558 GMIAGGVN

-599 SFGNAIKS
+599 AFGNAIKS

-615 LETGTNTILGIVE
+615 LETGTNVILGITE
-628 MLNKLPFVN
+628 MLNKLPFVD
-637 IDTEGLTSAAKKYA
+637 IDTKGLTSAAKKYA
-651 DKKAEAEDSKEE
+651 KKKADAEDSKEE

-701 ASIADAVGSFDPSAM
+701 ASIANAVGSFDPGAM

-725 QNQPDMSGYDYSSMI
+725 QTQQDMGGYDYSSMI

-746 PVSINDDKTGSKEV
+746 PVSIEADKTSNEV
-760 DISDEDLKMLKDI
+760 DISDEDLKLLKDI
-773 ATRDYMLNYKHIT
+773 ATKDYMLNYKHIT

-806 DELDKMMQEE
+806 DELDRMMQEE

>member
-6 SVFKMQ
+6 SIFKMQ

-120 INQSNRLTNEI
+120 INQSNRLTDEI
-131 WEQASAVNAVAEN
+131 WEQASAVNAVADN
-144 TSKIKLPQDKVESG
+144 TGKIKPPQDKIETG
-158 FSKWQTNIIAF
+158 FSKWQTNVIAF
-169 NQGLQLAQFIARGV
+169 NQALQLTQSIARGV
-183 GQALNYSDELT
+183 GSVLNYSDELT

-208 TTAELQEDIYQA
+208 TTAELQEDIYRA

-249 DEMVAFAELMNKSF
+249 DEMVAFTELMNKSF

-358 MTSIQNSAAY
+358 MTSIQNSASY

-379 MLNSEA
+379 MLNSDT
-385 FQTAVSIILQII
+385 FQNSVNVILQII

-429 TALAVVLGGLLLPVI
+429 TALAVVLTGLLVPALASMI
-444 GSLIGSL
+444 G
-451 ISMTAKVLASAAAWA
+451 KVLLSIATWA
-466 VAHWQLL
+466 IAHWQLL
-473 VVAAIIGIVVGAITT
+473 LVAAVIGIVVGAITT

-533 IALVAAVYLFIDWIA
+533 IALVAAIYLFIDWIA

-558 GIIAGGVN
+558 GMIAGGVN

-599 SFGNAIKS
+599 AFGNAIKS

-615 LETGTNTILGIVE
+615 LETGTNVILGITE
-628 MLNKLPFVN
+628 MLNKLPFVD
-637 IDTEGLTSAAKKYA
+637 IDTKGLTSAAKKYA
-651 DKKAEAEDSKEE
+651 KKKADAEDSKEE
-663 YKNIADEFNKGMNTF
+663 YKNIADEFNKGMSTF

-701 ASIADAVGSFDPSAM
+701 ASIANAVGSFDPGAM
-716 LDSIMPDMD
+716 LEGIMPDMD
-725 QNQPDMSGYDYSSMI
+725 QTQQDMGGYDYSSMI

-746 PVSINDDKTGSKEV
+746 PVSIEADKTSNEV
-760 DISDEDLKMLKDI
+760 DISDEDLKLLKDI
-773 ATRDYMLNYKHIT
+773 ATKDYMLNYKHIT

-806 DELDKMMQEE
+806 DELDRMMQEE

>member
-12 DNATKTFNS
+12 DNATKTFNN
-21 VANAMDSVIDK
+21 VASAMDSVIAK
-32 AEELSNK
+32 ADQLSN
-39 SSNLGA
+39 STSNMDA
-45 GVSSINPAL
+45 GISSINPAL
-54 NQAVSRYNQLI
+54 SKAVTKYQDLI
-65 SKQEQINAKIDMMRR
+65 NKQDMINAKIDIMSR
-80 QEQFLVQDLNREK
+80 QEKMLIQDLNREK
-93 SAYNQ
+93 SGYNQ

-103 FRIEK
+103 LNIEK
-108 SLMNVRNQKENL
+108 RLLNVQNQKSKL
-120 INQSNRLTNEI
+120 IAQSDKLTNEI
-131 WEQASAVNAVAEN
+131 YEQAGAVNKVADN
-144 TSKIKLPQDKVESG
+144 TGKIKPHQNNVEEG
-158 FSKWQTNIIAF
+158 FSKWQTNVIAI
-169 NQGLQLAQFIARGV
+169 NQALQLTQTIAKGIGSV
-183 GQALNYSDELT
+183 LNYADDLT

-208 TTAELQEDIYQA
+208 TTAELQQDIYQA
-220 AQRSRGSYQDMAKS
+220 AQRSRGSYDDMAKS

-249 DEMVAFAELMNKSF
+249 DEMIAFTELMNKSF

-284 SSGMLQGDE
+284 SSGILQGDE

-333 KNALFSAGDD
+333 KNALFAAGDD

-358 MTSIQNSAAY
+358 MTNIKNSAAY

-379 MLNSEA
+379 MLNSET
-385 FQTAVSIILQII
+385 FQNALNVILRGI
-397 QGLANGAIWVF
+397 QLFASLALSGF
-408 DAIGNAIQFFKDNM
+408 DAVGNAIQFFKDNM
-422 WITIPVV
+422 WLTIPII
-429 TALAVVLGGLLLPVI
+429 TAAAVVLTGLLVPALAA
-444 GSLIGSL
+444 SLVGIL
-451 ISMTAKVLASAAAWA
+451 KNIAAWA

-473 VVAAIIGIVVGAITT
+473 LVAAVIGIVVGAIIT

-495 LAGIIGILVL
+495 LAAIIGVLVL

-523 CPIVWIIVLV
+523 CPIVWIIVLI
-533 IALVAAVYLFIDWIA
+533 IALVAAIYLFIDWIA
-548 KATGIASSGL
+548 KATGTASSGL
-558 GIIAGGVN
+558 GVIAGGVN

-599 SFGNAIKS
+599 AFGNAIKS

-615 LETGTNTILGIVE
+615 LETGTNVILGIVE
-628 MLNKLPFVN
+628 MLNKLPFVD
-637 IDTEGLTSAAKKYA
+637 IDTKGLTSAAKKYA

-663 YKNIADEFNKGMNTF
+663 YKDISEEFNKGLNTF
-678 EAFGDGWVSDAFND
+678 EAFGDNWVSDAFND

-701 ASIADAVGSFDPSAM
+701 ASIADAVGSFDPGAM
-716 LDSIMPDMD
+716 LEGILPD
-725 QNQPDMSGYDYSSMI
+725 QEQQDMSGYDYSSML

-746 PVSINDDKTGSKEV
+746 PVSVNDDKTSNEV

-773 ATRDYMLNYKHIT
+773 ATREYMLNYKQIT

-816 LSELYVVEEA
+816 LAELYVVEEA

>member
-39 SSNLGA
+39 SSNLDA

-54 NQAVSRYNQLI
+54 NQAISRYNQLI

-108 SLMNVRNQKENL
+108 SLMNVKNQKENL
-120 INQSNRLTNEI
+120 INQSNRLTDEI
-131 WEQASAVNAVAEN
+131 WEQASAVNAVADN
-144 TSKIKLPQDKVESG
+144 TGKIKPPQDKIETG
-158 FSKWQTNIIAF
+158 FSKWQTNVIAF
-169 NQGLQLAQFIARGV
+169 NQALQLTQSIARGV
-183 GQALNYSDELT
+183 GQVLNYADDLT

-234 VAKLGMLAGDAFKNN
+234 VAKLGILAGDAFKNN
-249 DEMVAFAELMNKSF
+249 DEMVAFTELMNKSF

-284 SSGMLQGDE
+284 SAGMLQGDE

-379 MLNSEA
+379 MLNSET
-385 FQTAVSIILQII
+385 FQNAVSVILQII

-429 TALAVVLGGLLLPVI
+429 TALAVVLTGLLVPALVSMI
-444 GSLIGSL
+444 G
-451 ISMTAKVLASAAAWA
+451 KVLLSIATWA

-473 VVAAIIGIVVGAITT
+473 LVAVVIGIVVGAITT

-533 IALVAAVYLFIDWIA
+533 IALVAAIYLFIDWIA

-558 GIIAGGVN
+558 GVIAGGVN

-599 SFGNAIKS
+599 AFGNAIKS

-615 LETGTNTILGIVE
+615 LETGTNVILGIVE
-628 MLNKLPFVN
+628 MLNKLPFVD
-637 IDTEGLTSAAKKYA
+637 IDTKGLTSAAKKYA
-651 DKKAEAEDSKEE
+651 KKKADAEDSKEE

-678 EAFGDGWVSDAFND
+678 DAFGEGWVSDAFND

-701 ASIADAVGSFDPSAM
+701 ASIADAVGSFDPAAM

-725 QNQPDMSGYDYSSMI
+725 QSQQDMGGYDYSSMI

-746 PVSINDDKTGSKEV
+746 PVSIEDDKTSNEV
-760 DISDEDLKMLKDI
+760 DISDEDLKLLKDI
-773 ATRDYMLNYKHIT
+773 ATKDYMLNYKHIT

-806 DELDKMMQEE
+806 DELDRMMQEE

>member
-249 DEMVAFAELMNKSF
+249 DEMVAFTELMNKSF

-368 YLQPVADRISE
+368 YLQPIADRISE

-558 GIIAGGVN
+558 GVIAGGVN

-615 LETGTNTILGIVE
+615 LETGTNVILGIVE
-628 MLNKLPFVN
+628 MLNKLPFVD

-701 ASIADAVGSFDPSAM
+701 ASIANAVGSFDPAAM

-740 DPNGNL
+740 DTNGNL

>member
-12 DNATKTFNS
+12 DNATKTFNN
-21 VANAMDSVIDK
+21 VASAMDSVIAK
-32 AEELSNK
+32 ADQLSN
-39 SSNLGA
+39 STSNMDA
-45 GVSSINPAL
+45 GISSINPAL
-54 NQAVSRYNQLI
+54 SQAVTKYQNLI
-65 SKQEQINAKIDMMRR
+65 NKQDMINAKIEIMSR
-80 QEQFLVQDLNREK
+80 QEKMLIQDLNKEK
-93 SAYNQ
+93 SGYNK

-103 FRIEK
+103 LNIEK
-108 SLMNVRNQKENL
+108 RLLNVQNQKSKL
-120 INQSNRLTNEI
+120 IAQSDKLTNEI
-131 WEQASAVNAVAEN
+131 YEQAGAVNKVADN
-144 TSKIKLPQDKVESG
+144 TGKIKPPQDKIETG
-158 FSKWQTNIIAF
+158 FSKWQTNVIAI
-169 NQGLQLAQFIARGV
+169 NQALQLTQSIARGV
-183 GQALNYSDELT
+183 GSVLNYSDELT

-208 TTAELQEDIYQA
+208 TTAELQEDIYRA

-249 DEMVAFAELMNKSF
+249 DEMVAFTELMNKSF

-368 YLQPVADRISE
+368 YLQPVSDRISE
-379 MLNSEA
+379 MLNSDT
-385 FQTAVSIILQII
+385 FQNSVNVILQII

-429 TALAVVLGGLLLPVI
+429 TALAVVLTGLLVPALASMI
-444 GSLIGSL
+444 G
-451 ISMTAKVLASAAAWA
+451 KVLLSIATWA
-466 VAHWQLL
+466 IAHWQLL
-473 VVAAIIGIVVGAITT
+473 LVAAVIGIVVGAITT

-533 IALVAAVYLFIDWIA
+533 IALVAAIYLFIDWIA

-558 GIIAGGVN
+558 GMIAGGVN

-599 SFGNAIKS
+599 AFGNAIKS

-615 LETGTNTILGIVE
+615 LETGTNVILGITE
-628 MLNKLPFVN
+628 MLNKLPFVD
-637 IDTEGLTSAAKKYA
+637 IDTKGLTSAAKKYA
-651 DKKAEAEDSKEE
+651 KKKADAEDSKDE
-663 YKNIADEFNKGMNTF
+663 YKNIADEFNKGMSTF

-701 ASIADAVGSFDPSAM
+701 ASIADAVGSFDPGAM
-716 LDSIMPDMD
+716 LEGIMPDMD
-725 QNQPDMSGYDYSSMI
+725 QTQQDMGGYDYSSMI

-746 PVSINDDKTGSKEV
+746 PVSIEADKTSNEV
-760 DISDEDLKMLKDI
+760 DISDEDLKLLKDI
-773 ATRDYMLNYKHIT
+773 ATKEYMLNYKHIT

-806 DELDKMMQEE
+806 DELDRMMQEE

>member
-12 DNATKTFNS
+12 DNATKTFNN
-21 VANAMDSVIDK
+21 VASAMDSVIAK
-32 AEELSNK
+32 ADQLSN
-39 SSNLGA
+39 STSNMDA
-45 GVSSINPAL
+45 GISSINPAL
-54 NQAVSRYNQLI
+54 SQAVTKYQDLI
-65 SKQEQINAKIDMMRR
+65 NKQDMINAKIDIMSR
-80 QEQFLVQDLNREK
+80 QEKMLIQDLNREK
-93 SAYNQ
+93 SGYNQ

-103 FRIEK
+103 LNIEK
-108 SLMNVRNQKENL
+108 RLLNVQNQKNKL
-120 INQSNRLTNEI
+120 IAQSDKLTNEI
-131 WEQASAVNAVAEN
+131 YEQAGAVNKVADN
-144 TSKIKLPQDKVESG
+144 TSKIKPHQNNVEEG
-158 FSKWQTNIIAF
+158 FSKWQTNVIAI
-169 NQGLQLAQFIARGV
+169 NQALQLTQTIAKGIGSV
-183 GQALNYSDELT
+183 LNYADDLT

-208 TTAELQEDIYQA
+208 TTAELQQDIYQA
-220 AQRSRGSYQDMAKS
+220 AQRSRGSYDDMAKS

-249 DEMVAFAELMNKSF
+249 DEMIAFTELMNKSF

-333 KNALFSAGDD
+333 KNALFAAGDD

-358 MTSIQNSAAY
+358 MTNIKNSAAY

-379 MLNSEA
+379 MLNSET
-385 FQTAVSIILQII
+385 FQNALNVILRGIRLFAS
-397 QGLANGAIWVF
+397 LALSGF
-408 DAIGNAIQFFKDNM
+408 DAVGNAIQFFKDNM
-422 WITIPVV
+422 WLTIPII
-429 TALAVVLGGLLLPVI
+429 TAAAVVLTGLLVPALAA
-444 GSLIGSL
+444 SLVGIL
-451 ISMTAKVLASAAAWA
+451 KNIAAWA
-466 VAHWQLL
+466 AAHWQLL
-473 VVAAIIGIVVGAITT
+473 LVAAVIGIVVGAITT

-495 LAGIIGILVL
+495 LAAIIGVLVL

-523 CPIVWIIVLV
+523 CPIVWIIVLI
-533 IALVAAVYLFIDWIA
+533 IALVAAIYLFIDWIA

-558 GIIAGGVN
+558 GVIAGGVN

-599 SFGNAIKS
+599 AFGNAIKS

-615 LETGTNTILGIVE
+615 LETGTNVILGIVE
-628 MLNKLPFVN
+628 MLNKLPFVD
-637 IDTEGLTSAAKKYA
+637 IDTKGLTSAAKKYA

-701 ASIADAVGSFDPSAM
+701 ASIADAVGSFDPGAM
-716 LDSIMPDMD
+716 LEGILPD
-725 QNQPDMSGYDYSSMI
+725 QEQQDMSGYDYSSML

-746 PVSINDDKTGSKEV
+746 PVSVNDDKTSNEV

-773 ATRDYMLNYKHIT
+773 ATREYMLNYKQIT

-816 LSELYVVEEA
+816 LAELYVVEEA

>member
-21 VANAMDSVIDK
+21 VAGAMDNVIAK
-32 AEELSNK
+32 ADELSDK

-54 NQAVSRYNQLI
+54 NQAISKYQQLNNQAAQLEQKSILLQREEKMLVNQL
-65 SKQEQINAKIDMMRR
+65 
-80 QEQFLVQDLNREK
+80 
-93 SAYNQ
+93 NQ
-98 NEKAI
+98 QKGATDRNNKAI
-103 FRIEK
+103 LSTEK
-108 SLMNVRNQKENL
+108 RLFNVRNQLDRIE
-120 INQSNRLTNEI
+120 QQGNRLTNEI
-131 WEQASAVNAVAEN
+131 YEQASAVTKVANEMN
-144 TSKIKLPQDKVESG
+144 KVKPPQDKAESG
-158 FSKWQTNIIAF
+158 FSKWQTNIIAI
-169 NQGLQLAQFIARGV
+169 NQGLQLAQSIARGV
-183 GQALNYSDELT
+183 GNVLNYADELT

-299 NAPMFYQAI
+299 SAPMFYQAI

-333 KNALFSAGDD
+333 KNALFSAGDE

-358 MTSIQNSAAY
+358 MTNIQNSAAY

-379 MLNSEA
+379 MLNSDT
-385 FQTAVSIILQII
+385 FQNAVNVILQII

-408 DAIGNAIQFFKDNM
+408 DAIGNAIDFFKNNM
-422 WITIPVV
+422 WLTIPILTAFAVV
-429 TALAVVLGGLLLPVI
+429 ITGLLVPALVAMIGKVVLAVA
-444 GSLIGSL
+444 
-451 ISMTAKVLASAAAWA
+451 TWA
-466 VAHWQLL
+466 IAHWQLL
-473 VVAAIIGIVVGAITT
+473 LVAAVIGIVVGAITT

-533 IALVAAVYLFIDWIA
+533 IALIAAIYLFIDWIA
-548 KATGIASSGL
+548 KATGIATSGL
-558 GIIAGGVN
+558 GMIAGGVN

-599 SFGNAIKS
+599 AFGNAIKS

-615 LETGTNTILGIVE
+615 LETGTNVILGIVE
-628 MLNKLPFVN
+628 MLNKLPFVD
-637 IDTEGLTSAAKKYA
+637 IDTKGLTSAAKKYA
-651 DKKAEAEDSKEE
+651 KNKAEAEDSKEE

-678 EAFGDGWVSDAFND
+678 EAFGDNWVSDAFND
-692 GKAWGDNAA
+692 GKAWRDSTAQ
-701 ASIADAVGSFDPSAM
+701 SIADAVGSFDPGAI
-716 LDSIMPDMD
+716 LDGLIPDMD
-725 QNQPDMSGYDYSSMI
+725 QNQQDMGGYDYSSMI

-746 PVSINDDKTGSKEV
+746 PVSVNDDKTGSKEV

>member
-120 INQSNRLTNEI
+120 INQSNRLTDEI
-131 WEQASAVNAVAEN
+131 WEQASAVNAVADN
-144 TSKIKLPQDKVESG
+144 TDKIKPPQDKIETG
-158 FSKWQTNIIAF
+158 FSKWQTNVIAF
-169 NQGLQLAQFIARGV
+169 NQALQLTQSIARGV
-183 GQALNYSDELT
+183 GSVLNYSDELT

-208 TTAELQEDIYQA
+208 TTAELQEDIYRA

-249 DEMVAFAELMNKSF
+249 DEMVAFTELMNKSF

-358 MTSIQNSAAY
+358 MTSIQNSASY

-379 MLNSEA
+379 MLNSDT
-385 FQTAVSIILQII
+385 FQNAVNVILQII

-429 TALAVVLGGLLLPVI
+429 TALAVVLTGLLVPALASMI
-444 GSLIGSL
+444 G
-451 ISMTAKVLASAAAWA
+451 KVLLSIATWA
-466 VAHWQLL
+466 IAHWQLL
-473 VVAAIIGIVVGAITT
+473 LVAAVIGIVVGAITT

-533 IALVAAVYLFIDWIA
+533 IALVAAIYLFIDWIA

-558 GIIAGGVN
+558 GVIAGGVN

-599 SFGNAIKS
+599 AFGNAIKS

-615 LETGTNTILGIVE
+615 LETGTNVILGITE
-628 MLNKLPFVN
+628 MLNKLPFVD
-637 IDTEGLTSAAKKYA
+637 IDTKGLTSAAKKYA
-651 DKKAEAEDSKEE
+651 KKKADAEDSKEE
-663 YKNIADEFNKGMNTF
+663 YKNIADEFNKGMSTF

-725 QNQPDMSGYDYSSMI
+725 QTQPDMSGYDYSSMI

-746 PVSINDDKTGSKEV
+746 PVSIEADKTSNEV
-760 DISDEDLKMLKDI
+760 DISDEDLKLLKDI
-773 ATRDYMLNYKHIT
+773 ATKDYMLNYKHIT

-806 DELDKMMQEE
+806 DELDRMMQEE

>member
-21 VANAMDSVIDK
+21 VAGAMDNVIDK
-32 AEELSNK
+32 ADMLANK

-45 GVSSINPAL
+45 GVSTINPAL
-54 NQAVSRYNQLI
+54 NQAISKYNELI
-65 SKQEQINAKIDMMRR
+65 SKQDRINEKIEMMSR
-80 QEQFLVQDLNREK
+80 QEKLLVNDLNREK

-108 SLMNVRNQKENL
+108 SLMNVRNSKQDL
-120 INQSNRLTNEI
+120 INKSDKLTEEI
-131 WEQASAVNAVAEN
+131 LNQANAVNKVANN
-144 TSKIKLPQDKVESG
+144 TDKIKVPQNGVEGG
-158 FSKWQTNIIAF
+158 FSKWQTNVIAI
-169 NQGLQLAQFIARGV
+169 NQALQLTQSIARGV
-183 GQALNYSDELT
+183 GSVLNYADELT

-320 EMGANGEITADIM
+320 EMGANGEITAEIM

-358 MTSIQNSAAY
+358 MTNIQNSAAY

-379 MLNSEA
+379 MLNSDT
-385 FQTAVSIILQII
+385 FQNAVNIILQII

-408 DAIGNAIQFFKDNM
+408 DAIGNAIDFFKNNM
-422 WITIPVV
+422 WLTIPIL
-429 TALAVVLGGLLLPVI
+429 TAFAVVITGLLVPALVSMI
-444 GSLIGSL
+444 G
-451 ISMTAKVLASAAAWA
+451 KVLLSIATWA
-466 VAHWQLL
+466 IAHWQLL
-473 VVAAIIGIVVGAITT
+473 LVAAVIGIVVGAITT

-533 IALVAAVYLFIDWIA
+533 IALVAAIYLFIDWIA

-599 SFGNAIKS
+599 AFGNAIKS

-615 LETGTNTILGIVE
+615 LETGTNVILGIVE
-628 MLNKLPFVN
+628 MLNKLPFVD

-701 ASIADAVGSFDPSAM
+701 ASIADAVGSFDPAAM

>member
-12 DNATKTFNS
+12 DNATKTFNN
-21 VANAMDSVIDK
+21 VASAMGSVIAK
-32 AEELSNK
+32 ADQLSN
-39 SSNLGA
+39 STSNMDA
-45 GVSSINPAL
+45 GISSINPAL
-54 NQAVSRYNQLI
+54 SQAVTKYQDLI
-65 SKQEQINAKIDMMRR
+65 NKQDMINAKIEIMSR
-80 QEQFLVQDLNREK
+80 QEKMLIQDLNREK
-93 SAYNQ
+93 SGYNK

-103 FRIEK
+103 LNIEK
-108 SLMNVRNQKENL
+108 RLLNVQNQKSKL
-120 INQSNRLTNEI
+120 IAQSDKLTNEI
-131 WEQASAVNAVAEN
+131 YEQAGAVNKVADN
-144 TSKIKLPQDKVESG
+144 TGKIKPPQDKIETG
-158 FSKWQTNIIAF
+158 FSKWQTNVIAV
-169 NQGLQLAQFIARGV
+169 NQALQLAQIIAKGI
-183 GQALNYSDELT
+183 GSALNYADDLT

-208 TTAELQEDIYQA
+208 TTAELQKDIYQA
-220 AQRSRGSYQDMAKS
+220 AQRSRGSYDDMAKS
-234 VAKLGMLAGDAFKNN
+234 VAKLGILAGDAFKNN
-249 DEMVAFAELMNKSF
+249 DEMIAFTELMNKSF

-333 KNALFSAGDD
+333 KNALFAAGDD

-358 MTSIQNSAAY
+358 MTNIQNSATY

-379 MLNSEA
+379 MLNSET
-385 FQTAVSIILQII
+385 FQNALNVILRGI
-397 QGLANGAIWVF
+397 QLFASLALSGF
-408 DAIGNAIQFFKDNM
+408 DAVGNAIQFFKDNM
-422 WITIPVV
+422 WLTIPII
-429 TALAVVLGGLLLPVI
+429 TATAVVLTGLLVPALAA
-444 GSLIGSL
+444 SLAGIL
-451 ISMTAKVLASAAAWA
+451 KNIAAWA
-466 VAHWQLL
+466 IAHWQLL
-473 VVAAIIGIVVGAITT
+473 LVAAVIGIVVGAITT

-495 LAGIIGILVL
+495 LAAIIGILVL

-516 TNTAMYA
+516 ANTAMYA
-523 CPIVWIIVLV
+523 CPIVWIIVLI
-533 IALVAAVYLFIDWIA
+533 IALVAAIYLFIDWIA

-558 GIIAGGVN
+558 GLIAGGVN

-599 SFGNAIKS
+599 AFGNAIKS

-615 LETGTNTILGIVE
+615 LETGTNVILGIVE
-628 MLNKLPFVN
+628 MLNKLPFVD
-637 IDTEGLTSAAKKYA
+637 IDTKGLTKAAKKYA
-651 DKKAEAEDSKEE
+651 KNKAEAEGSKED

-678 EAFGDGWVSDAFND
+678 EAFGEGWVSDAFND

-701 ASIADAVGSFDPSAM
+701 ASIANAVGSFDPGAM
-716 LDSIMPDMD
+716 LEGILPD
-725 QNQPDMSGYDYSSMI
+725 QEQPDMSGYDYSSML

-746 PVSINDDKTGSKEV
+746 PVSVNEDKTSNEV

-773 ATRDYMLNYKHIT
+773 ATREYMLNYKQIT

-816 LSELYVVEEA
+816 LAELYVVEEA

>member
-6 SVFKMQ
+6 SIFKMQ

-120 INQSNRLTNEI
+120 INQSNRLTDEI
-131 WEQASAVNAVAEN
+131 WEQASAVNSVADN
-144 TSKIKLPQDKVESG
+144 TGKIKPPQDKIETG
-158 FSKWQTNIIAF
+158 FSKWQTNVIAF
-169 NQGLQLAQFIARGV
+169 NQALQLTQSIARGV
-183 GQALNYSDELT
+183 GSVLNYSDELT

-249 DEMVAFAELMNKSF
+249 DEMVAFTELMNKSF

-358 MTSIQNSAAY
+358 MTSIQNSASY

-379 MLNSEA
+379 MLNSDT
-385 FQTAVSIILQII
+385 FQNAVNVILQII

-429 TALAVVLGGLLLPVI
+429 TALAVVLTGLLVPALASMI
-444 GSLIGSL
+444 G
-451 ISMTAKVLASAAAWA
+451 KVLLSIATWA
-466 VAHWQLL
+466 IAHWQLL
-473 VVAAIIGIVVGAITT
+473 LVAAVIGIVVGAITT

-533 IALVAAVYLFIDWIA
+533 IALVAAIYLFIDWIA

-558 GIIAGGVN
+558 GMIAGGVN

-599 SFGNAIKS
+599 AFGNAIKS

-615 LETGTNTILGIVE
+615 LETGTNVILGIVE
-628 MLNKLPFVN
+628 MLNKLPFVD
-637 IDTEGLTSAAKKYA
+637 IDTKGLTSAAKKYA
-651 DKKAEAEDSKEE
+651 KNKADAEDSKEE

-701 ASIADAVGSFDPSAM
+701 ASIANAVGSFDPSAM

-725 QNQPDMSGYDYSSMI
+725 QSQQDMGGYDYSSMI

-746 PVSINDDKTGSKEV
+746 PVSIEADKTSNEV
-760 DISDEDLKMLKDI
+760 DISDEDLKLLKDI
-773 ATRDYMLNYKHIT
+773 ATKDYMLNYKHIT

-806 DELDKMMQEE
+806 DELDRMMQEE

>member
-12 DNATKTFNS
+12 DNATKTFNN
-21 VANAMDSVIDK
+21 VASAMDSVIAK
-32 AEELSNK
+32 ADQLSN
-39 SSNLGA
+39 STSNMDA
-45 GVSSINPAL
+45 GISSINPAL
-54 NQAVSRYNQLI
+54 SQAVTKYQDLI
-65 SKQEQINAKIDMMRR
+65 NKQDMINAKIDIMSR
-80 QEQFLVQDLNREK
+80 QEKMLIQDLNKEK
-93 SAYNQ
+93 SGYNQ

-103 FRIEK
+103 LNIEK
-108 SLMNVRNQKENL
+108 RLLNVQNQKSKL
-120 INQSNRLTNEI
+120 IAQSDKLTNEI
-131 WEQASAVNAVAEN
+131 YEQAGAVNKVADN
-144 TSKIKLPQDKVESG
+144 TGKIKPHQNNVEEG
-158 FSKWQTNIIAF
+158 FSKWQTNVIAI
-169 NQGLQLAQFIARGV
+169 NQALQLTQTIAKGIGSV
-183 GQALNYSDELT
+183 LNYADDLT

-208 TTAELQEDIYQA
+208 TTAELQQDIYQA
-220 AQRSRGSYQDMAKS
+220 AQRSRGSYDDMAKS

-249 DEMVAFAELMNKSF
+249 DEMIAFTELMNKSF

-333 KNALFSAGDD
+333 KNALFAAGDD

-358 MTSIQNSAAY
+358 MTNIKNSAAY

-379 MLNSEA
+379 MLNSET
-385 FQTAVSIILQII
+385 FQNALNVILRGI
-397 QGLANGAIWVF
+397 QLFASLALSGF
-408 DAIGNAIQFFKDNM
+408 DAVGNAIQFFKDNM
-422 WITIPVV
+422 WLTIPII
-429 TALAVVLGGLLLPVI
+429 TAAAVVLTGLLVPALAA
-444 GSLIGSL
+444 SLVGIL
-451 ISMTAKVLASAAAWA
+451 KNIAAWA

-473 VVAAIIGIVVGAITT
+473 LVAAVIGIVVGAITT

-495 LAGIIGILVL
+495 LAAIIGVLVL

-523 CPIVWIIVLV
+523 CPIVWIIVLI
-533 IALVAAVYLFIDWIA
+533 IALVAAIYLFIDWIA

-572 KNLGLMVANI
+572 RNLGLMVANI

-599 SFGNAIKS
+599 AFGNAIKS

-615 LETGTNTILGIVE
+615 LETGTNVILGIVE
-628 MLNKLPFVN
+628 MLNKLPFVD
-637 IDTEGLTSAAKKYA
+637 IDTKGLTSAAKKYA

-663 YKNIADEFNKGMNTF
+663 YKDISEEFNKGLNTF
-678 EAFGDGWVSDAFND
+678 EAFGDNWVSDAFND

-701 ASIADAVGSFDPSAM
+701 ASIADAVGSFDPGAM
-716 LDSIMPDMD
+716 LEGILPD
-725 QNQPDMSGYDYSSMI
+725 QEQQDMSGYDYSSML

-746 PVSINDDKTGSKEV
+746 PVSVNDDKTSNEV

-773 ATRDYMLNYKHIT
+773 ATREYMLNYKQIT

-816 LSELYVVEEA
+816 LAELYVVEEA

>member
-120 INQSNRLTNEI
+120 INQSNRLTDEI
-131 WEQASAVNAVAEN
+131 WEQASAVNSVADN
-144 TSKIKLPQDKVESG
+144 TGKIKPPQDKIETG
-158 FSKWQTNIIAF
+158 FSKWQTNVIAI
-169 NQGLQLAQFIARGV
+169 NQALQLTQSIARGV
-183 GQALNYSDELT
+183 GSVLNYSDELT

-208 TTAELQEDIYQA
+208 TTAELQEDIYRA

-249 DEMVAFAELMNKSF
+249 DEMVAFTELMNKSF

-358 MTSIQNSAAY
+358 MTSIQNSASY

-379 MLNSEA
+379 MLNSDT
-385 FQTAVSIILQII
+385 FQNAVNVILQII
-397 QGLANGAIWVF
+397 QSLANGAIWVF

-429 TALAVVLGGLLLPVI
+429 TALAVVLTGLLVPALASMI
-444 GSLIGSL
+444 G
-451 ISMTAKVLASAAAWA
+451 KVLLSIATWA
-466 VAHWQLL
+466 IAHWQLL
-473 VVAAIIGIVVGAITT
+473 LVAAVIGIVVGAITT

-533 IALVAAVYLFIDWIA
+533 IALVAAIYLFIDWIA

-558 GIIAGGVN
+558 GMIAGGVN

-599 SFGNAIKS
+599 AFGNAIKS

-615 LETGTNTILGIVE
+615 LETGTNVILGITE
-628 MLNKLPFVN
+628 MLNKLPFVD
-637 IDTEGLTSAAKKYA
+637 IDTKGLTSAAKKYA
-651 DKKAEAEDSKEE
+651 KKKADAEDSKEE
-663 YKNIADEFNKGMNTF
+663 YKNIADEFNKGMDTF
-678 EAFGDGWVSDAFND
+678 DAFGEGWVSDAFND

-701 ASIADAVGSFDPSAM
+701 ASIANAVGSFDPSAM

-725 QNQPDMSGYDYSSMI
+725 QTQQDMGGYDYSSMI

-746 PVSINDDKTGSKEV
+746 PVSIEADKTSNEV
-760 DISDEDLKMLKDI
+760 DISDEDLKLLKDI
-773 ATRDYMLNYKHIT
+773 ATKDYMLNYKHIT

-806 DELDKMMQEE
+806 DELDRMMQEE

>member
-21 VANAMDSVIDK
+21 VANAMDNVIDK
-32 AEELSNK
+32 ADMLANK

-45 GVSSINPAL
+45 GVSTINPAL
-54 NQAVSRYNQLI
+54 NQAISKYNELI
-65 SKQEQINAKIDMMRR
+65 SKQDRINEKIEMMSR
-80 QEQFLVQDLNREK
+80 QEKLLVNDLNREK

-108 SLMNVRNQKENL
+108 NLMNVRNSKQDL
-120 INQSNRLTNEI
+120 INKSDKLTEEI
-131 WEQASAVNAVAEN
+131 LNQANAVNKVANN
-144 TSKIKLPQDKVESG
+144 TDKIKVPQNGVEGG
-158 FSKWQTNIIAF
+158 FSKWQTNVIAI
-169 NQGLQLAQFIARGV
+169 NQALQLTQSIARGV
-183 GQALNYSDELT
+183 GNVLNYADELT

-234 VAKLGMLAGDAFKNN
+234 VAKLGILAGDAFKNN

-308 AEYTGKSTAELK
+308 AEYTGKSAAELK

-333 KNALFSAGDD
+333 KNALFSAGDE

-358 MTSIQNSAAY
+358 MTNIQNSAAY

-379 MLNSEA
+379 MLNSST
-385 FQTAVSIILQII
+385 FQNAVNIILQII

-408 DAIGNAIQFFKDNM
+408 DAIGNAIDFFKNNM
-422 WITIPVV
+422 WLTIPIL
-429 TALAVVLGGLLLPVI
+429 TAFAVVITGLLVPALVSMI
-444 GSLIGSL
+444 G
-451 ISMTAKVLASAAAWA
+451 KVLLSIATWA
-466 VAHWQLL
+466 IAHWQLL
-473 VVAAIIGIVVGAITT
+473 LVAAVIGIVVGAITT

-533 IALVAAVYLFIDWIA
+533 IALVAAIYLFIDWIA

-599 SFGNAIKS
+599 AFGNAIKS

-615 LETGTNTILGIVE
+615 LETGTNVILGIVE
-628 MLNKLPFVN
+628 MLNKLPFVD

-651 DKKAEAEDSKEE
+651 DKKAEAEDAKEE

-701 ASIADAVGSFDPSAM
+701 ASIADAVGSFDPAAM

-806 DELDKMMQEE
+806 DELDRMMQEE

>member
-12 DNATKTFNS
+12 DNATKTFNN
-21 VANAMDSVIDK
+21 VASAMDSVIAK
-32 AEELSNK
+32 ADQLSN
-39 SSNLGA
+39 STSNMDA
-45 GVSSINPAL
+45 GISSINPAL
-54 NQAVSRYNQLI
+54 SQAVTKYQDLI
-65 SKQEQINAKIDMMRR
+65 NKQDMINAKIDIMSR
-80 QEQFLVQDLNREK
+80 QEKMLIQDLNREK
-93 SAYNQ
+93 SGYNQ

-103 FRIEK
+103 LNIEK
-108 SLMNVRNQKENL
+108 RLLNVQNQKSKL
-120 INQSNRLTNEI
+120 IAQSDKLTNEI
-131 WEQASAVNAVAEN
+131 YEQAGAVNKVADN
-144 TSKIKLPQDKVESG
+144 TGKIKPHQNNVEEG
-158 FSKWQTNIIAF
+158 FSKWQTNVIAI
-169 NQGLQLAQFIARGV
+169 NQALQLTQTIAKGIGSV
-183 GQALNYSDELT
+183 LNYADDLT

-208 TTAELQEDIYQA
+208 TTAELQQDIYQA
-220 AQRSRGSYQDMAKS
+220 AQRSRGSYDDMAKS

-249 DEMVAFAELMNKSF
+249 DEMIAFTELMNKSF

-333 KNALFSAGDD
+333 KNALFAAGDD

-358 MTSIQNSAAY
+358 MTNIKNSAAY

-379 MLNSEA
+379 MLNSET
-385 FQTAVSIILQII
+385 FQNALNVILRGI
-397 QGLANGAIWVF
+397 QLFASLALSGF
-408 DAIGNAIQFFKDNM
+408 DAVGNAIQFFKDNM
-422 WITIPVV
+422 WLTIPII
-429 TALAVVLGGLLLPVI
+429 TAAAVVLTGLLVPALAA
-444 GSLIGSL
+444 SLVGIL
-451 ISMTAKVLASAAAWA
+451 KNIAAWA

-473 VVAAIIGIVVGAITT
+473 LVAAVIGIVVGAITT

-495 LAGIIGILVL
+495 LAAIIGVLVL

-523 CPIVWIIVLV
+523 CPIVWIIVLI
-533 IALVAAVYLFIDWIA
+533 IALVAAIYLFIDWIA

-599 SFGNAIKS
+599 AFGNAIKS

-615 LETGTNTILGIVE
+615 LETGTNVILGIVE
-628 MLNKLPFVN
+628 MLNKLPFVD
-637 IDTEGLTSAAKKYA
+637 IDTKGLTSAAKKYA

-663 YKNIADEFNKGMNTF
+663 YKDISEEFNKGLNTF
-678 EAFGDGWVSDAFND
+678 EAFGDNWVSDAFND

-701 ASIADAVGSFDPSAM
+701 ASIADAVGSFDPGAM
-716 LDSIMPDMD
+716 LEGILPD
-725 QNQPDMSGYDYSSMI
+725 QEQQDMSGYDYSSML

-746 PVSINDDKTGSKEV
+746 PVSVNDDKTSNEV

-773 ATRDYMLNYKHIT
+773 ATREYMLNYKQIT

-816 LSELYVVEEA
+816 LAELYVVEEA

>member
-21 VANAMDSVIDK
+21 IANAMDSVIDK

-39 SSNLGA
+39 SSNLDA

-54 NQAVSRYNQLI
+54 NQAISKYNQLI

-131 WEQASAVNAVAEN
+131 WEQASAVNAVADN
-144 TSKIKLPQDKVESG
+144 TGKIKPPQDKIETG
-158 FSKWQTNIIAF
+158 FSKWQTNVIAF
-169 NQGLQLAQFIARGV
+169 NQALQLTQSIARGV
-183 GQALNYSDELT
+183 GQVLNYADDLT

-234 VAKLGMLAGDAFKNN
+234 VAKLGILAGDAFKNN
-249 DEMVAFAELMNKSF
+249 DEMVAFTELMNKSF

-284 SSGMLQGDE
+284 SAGMLQGDE

-320 EMGANGEITADIM
+320 EMGANGEITAEIM
-333 KNALFSAGDD
+333 KNALFSAEDD

-379 MLNSEA
+379 MLNSDT
-385 FQTAVSIILQII
+385 FQNAVNVILQII

-429 TALAVVLGGLLLPVI
+429 TALAVVLTGLLVPALVSMI
-444 GSLIGSL
+444 G
-451 ISMTAKVLASAAAWA
+451 KVLLSIATWA
-466 VAHWQLL
+466 IAHWQLL
-473 VVAAIIGIVVGAITT
+473 LVAAVIGIVVGAITT

-495 LAGIIGILVL
+495 LAAIIGILVL

-533 IALVAAVYLFIDWIA
+533 IALVAAIYLFIDWIA

-558 GIIAGGVN
+558 GMIAGGVN

-587 NAIGALASNMMT
+587 NAIGALASNIMT
-599 SFGNAIKS
+599 AFGNAIKS
-607 IQAWFWGL
+607 VQSWFWGL
-615 LETGTNTILGIVE
+615 LETGTNVILGIVE
-628 MLNKLPFVN
+628 MLNKLPFVD
-637 IDTEGLTSAAKKYA
+637 IDTKGLTSAAKKYA
-651 DKKAEAEDSKEE
+651 KKKADAEDSKEE

-678 EAFGDGWVSDAFND
+678 DAFGEGWVSDAFND

-701 ASIADAVGSFDPSAM
+701 ASIADAVGSFDPAAM

-725 QNQPDMSGYDYSSMI
+725 QSQQDMGGYDYSSMI

-746 PVSINDDKTGSKEV
+746 PVSIEDDKTSNEV
-760 DISDEDLKMLKDI
+760 DISDEDLKLLKDI
-773 ATRDYMLNYKHIT
+773 ATKDYMLNYKHIT

-806 DELDKMMQEE
+806 DELDRMMQEE

>member
-6 SVFKMQ
+6 SIFKMQ

-120 INQSNRLTNEI
+120 INQSNRLTDEI
-131 WEQASAVNAVAEN
+131 WEQASAVNSVADN
-144 TSKIKLPQDKVESG
+144 TGKIKPPQDKIETG
-158 FSKWQTNIIAF
+158 FSKWQTNVIAF
-169 NQGLQLAQFIARGV
+169 NQALQLTQSIARGV
-183 GQALNYSDELT
+183 GSVLNYSDELT

-249 DEMVAFAELMNKSF
+249 DEMVAFTELMNKSF

-358 MTSIQNSAAY
+358 MTSIQNSASY

-379 MLNSEA
+379 MLNSDT
-385 FQTAVSIILQII
+385 FQNAVNVILQII

-429 TALAVVLGGLLLPVI
+429 TALAVVLTGLLVPALASMI
-444 GSLIGSL
+444 G
-451 ISMTAKVLASAAAWA
+451 KVLLSIATWA
-466 VAHWQLL
+466 IAHWQLL
-473 VVAAIIGIVVGAITT
+473 LVAAVIGIVVGAITT

-533 IALVAAVYLFIDWIA
+533 IALVAAIYLFIDWIA

-558 GIIAGGVN
+558 GMIAGGVN

-599 SFGNAIKS
+599 AFGNAIKS

-615 LETGTNTILGIVE
+615 LETGTNVILGIVE
-628 MLNKLPFVN
+628 MLNKLPFVD
-637 IDTEGLTSAAKKYA
+637 IDTKGLTSAAKKYA
-651 DKKAEAEDSKEE
+651 KNKADAEDSKEE

-701 ASIADAVGSFDPSAM
+701 ASIANAVGSFDPSTM

-725 QNQPDMSGYDYSSMI
+725 QSQQDMGGYDYSSMI

-746 PVSINDDKTGSKEV
+746 PVSIEADKTSNEV
-760 DISDEDLKMLKDI
+760 DISDEDLKLLKDI
-773 ATRDYMLNYKHIT
+773 ATKDYMLNYKHIT

-806 DELDKMMQEE
+806 DELDRMMQEE

>member
-12 DNATKTFNS
+12 DNATKTFNN
-21 VANAMDSVIDK
+21 VASAMDSVIAK
-32 AEELSNK
+32 ADQLSN
-39 SSNLGA
+39 STSNMDA
-45 GVSSINPAL
+45 GISSINPAL
-54 NQAVSRYNQLI
+54 SQAVTKYQDLI
-65 SKQEQINAKIDMMRR
+65 NKQDMINAKIDIMSR
-80 QEQFLVQDLNREK
+80 QEKMLIQDLNKEK
-93 SAYNQ
+93 SGYNQ

-103 FRIEK
+103 LNIEK
-108 SLMNVRNQKENL
+108 RLLNVQNQKSKL
-120 INQSNRLTNEI
+120 IAQSDKLTNEI
-131 WEQASAVNAVAEN
+131 YEQAGAVNKVADN
-144 TSKIKLPQDKVESG
+144 TGKIKPHQNNVEEG
-158 FSKWQTNIIAF
+158 FSKWQTNVIAI
-169 NQGLQLAQFIARGV
+169 NQALQLAQTIAKGI
-183 GQALNYSDELT
+183 GSALNYADDLT

-208 TTAELQEDIYQA
+208 TTAELQQDIYQA
-220 AQRSRGSYQDMAKS
+220 AQRSRGSYDDMAKS

-249 DEMVAFAELMNKSF
+249 DEMIAFTELMNKSF

-333 KNALFSAGDD
+333 KNALFAAGDD

-358 MTSIQNSAAY
+358 MTNIKNSAAY

-379 MLNSEA
+379 MLNSET
-385 FQTAVSIILQII
+385 FQNALNVILRGI
-397 QGLANGAIWVF
+397 QLFASLVLSGF
-408 DAIGNAIQFFKDNM
+408 DAVGNAIQFFKDNM
-422 WITIPVV
+422 WLTIPII
-429 TALAVVLGGLLLPVI
+429 TAAAVVLTGLLVPALAA
-444 GSLIGSL
+444 SLVGIL
-451 ISMTAKVLASAAAWA
+451 KNIAAWA

-473 VVAAIIGIVVGAITT
+473 LVAAVIGIVVGAITT

-495 LAGIIGILVL
+495 LAAIIGVLVL

-523 CPIVWIIVLV
+523 CPIVWIIVLI
-533 IALVAAVYLFIDWIA
+533 IALVAAIYLFIDWIA

-599 SFGNAIKS
+599 AFGNAIKS

-615 LETGTNTILGIVE
+615 LETGTNVILGITE
-628 MLNKLPFVN
+628 MLNKLPFVD
-637 IDTEGLTSAAKKYA
+637 IDTKGLTSAAKKYA
-651 DKKAEAEDSKEE
+651 KKKADAEDSKEE
-663 YKNIADEFNKGMNTF
+663 YKNVADEFNKGMNTF
-678 EAFGDGWVSDAFND
+678 EAFGEGWVSDAFND

-701 ASIADAVGSFDPSAM
+701 ASIADAVGSFDPGAM
-716 LDSIMPDMD
+716 LEGILPD
-725 QNQPDMSGYDYSSMI
+725 QEQPDMSGYDYSSML

-746 PVSINDDKTGSKEV
+746 PVSVNEDKTSNEV

-773 ATRDYMLNYKHIT
+773 ATREYMLNYKQIT

-816 LSELYVVEEA
+816 LAELYVVEEA

>member
-120 INQSNRLTNEI
+120 INQSNRLTDEI
-131 WEQASAVNAVAEN
+131 WEQASAVNAVADN
-144 TSKIKLPQDKVESG
+144 TGKIKPPQDKIETG
-158 FSKWQTNIIAF
+158 FSKWQTNVIAF
-169 NQGLQLAQFIARGV
+169 NQALQLTQSIARGV
-183 GQALNYSDELT
+183 GSVLNYSDELT

-208 TTAELQEDIYQA
+208 TTAELQEDIYRA

-249 DEMVAFAELMNKSF
+249 DEMVAFTELMNKSF

-358 MTSIQNSAAY
+358 MTNIQNSAAY

-379 MLNSEA
+379 MLNSDT
-385 FQTAVSIILQII
+385 FQNAVNVILQII

-429 TALAVVLGGLLLPVI
+429 TALAVVLTGLLVPALASMI
-444 GSLIGSL
+444 G
-451 ISMTAKVLASAAAWA
+451 KVLLSIATWA
-466 VAHWQLL
+466 IAHWQLL
-473 VVAAIIGIVVGAITT
+473 LVAAVIGIVVGAITT

-533 IALVAAVYLFIDWIA
+533 IALVAAIYLFIDWIA

-558 GIIAGGVN
+558 GMIAGGVN

-599 SFGNAIKS
+599 AFGNAIKS

-615 LETGTNTILGIVE
+615 LETGTNVILGIVE
-628 MLNKLPFVN
+628 MLNKLPFVD
-637 IDTEGLTSAAKKYA
+637 IDTKGLTSAAKKYA
-651 DKKAEAEDSKEE
+651 KKKADAEDSKEE

-678 EAFGDGWVSDAFND
+678 DAFGDGWVSDAFND

-701 ASIADAVGSFDPSAM
+701 ASIADAVGSFDPAAM

-725 QNQPDMSGYDYSSMI
+725 QSQQDMGGYDYSSMI

-746 PVSINDDKTGSKEV
+746 PVSIEADKTSNEV
-760 DISDEDLKMLKDI
+760 DISDEDLKLLKDI
-773 ATRDYMLNYKHIT
+773 ATKDYMLNYKHIT

-806 DELDKMMQEE
+806 DELDRMMQEE

>member
-120 INQSNRLTNEI
+120 INQSNKLTDEI
-131 WEQASAVNAVAEN
+131 WEQASAVNSVADN
-144 TSKIKLPQDKVESG
+144 TGKIKPPQDKIETG
-158 FSKWQTNIIAF
+158 FSKWQTNVIAF
-169 NQGLQLAQFIARGV
+169 NQGLQLAQAIARGV

-234 VAKLGMLAGDAFKNN
+234 VAKLGILAGDAFKNN
-249 DEMVAFAELMNKSF
+249 DEMVAFTELMNKSF

-284 SSGMLQGDE
+284 SAGMLQGDE

-379 MLNSEA
+379 MLNSDT
-385 FQTAVSIILQII
+385 FQNAVSVILQII

-429 TALAVVLGGLLLPVI
+429 TALAVVLTGLLVPALASMI
-444 GSLIGSL
+444 G
-451 ISMTAKVLASAAAWA
+451 KVLLSIATWA
-466 VAHWQLL
+466 IAHWQLL
-473 VVAAIIGIVVGAITT
+473 LVAAVIGIVVGAITT

-533 IALVAAVYLFIDWIA
+533 IALVAAIYLFIDWIA
-548 KATGIASSGL
+548 KAAGIASSGL
-558 GIIAGGVN
+558 GMIAGGVN

-587 NAIGALASNMMT
+587 NAIGALASNIMT
-599 SFGNAIKS
+599 AFGNAIKS
-607 IQAWFWGL
+607 VQSWFWGL
-615 LETGTNTILGIVE
+615 LETGTNVILGIVE
-628 MLNKLPFVN
+628 MLNKLPFVD
-637 IDTEGLTSAAKKYA
+637 IDTKGLTSAAKKYA
-651 DKKAEAEDSKEE
+651 KKKADAEDSKEE

-701 ASIADAVGSFDPSAM
+701 ASIANAVGSFDPGAM

-725 QNQPDMSGYDYSSMI
+725 QTQQDMGGYDYSSMV

-746 PVSINDDKTGSKEV
+746 PVSIEADKTSNEV
-760 DISDEDLKMLKDI
+760 DISDEDLKLLKDI
-773 ATRDYMLNYKHIT
+773 ATKDYMLNYKHIT

-806 DELDKMMQEE
+806 DELDRMMQEE